1 MLNLLN
7 WRHALRQR
15 LNAVVA
21 AVAAS
26 AGCCLCGLVMTFVM
40 APRQALHASSIARLP
55 LMGLAE
61 VQAAAPG
68 DTLLVTGLLAGN
80 SPARAGSDLVA
91 YTVDEWSVTLPVAE
105 DSPDAPPRGAWK
117 SHETQTAALTLELD
131 GQPLELLSATGV
143 RIDGALHEE
152 LVPGDSQIMADDN
165 GEPRPDGTLRY
176 RGLADGDLATVLG
189 EKATTGG
196 VTPEELF
203 AGDRT
208 AFEASQ
214 RAAAS
219 NFLIGGIA
227 LLLTAPVILVGG
239 MLAALLGR
247 RR

>member
-7 WRHALRQR
+7 WRQGLRQR

-26 AGCCLCGLVMTFVM
+26 AGCCLCGFVMTFVM

-55 LMGLAE
+55 SMGAAE
-61 VQAAAPG
+61 VAAAAPG
-68 DTLLVTGLLAGN
+68 DTILVTGVLAGN

-91 YTVDEWSVTLPVAE
+91 YTVDEWEVTLPDAE

-117 SHETQTAALTLELD
+117 PHETEPAALTLEVD
-131 GQPLELLSATGV
+131 GQPLELLAVTGV

-152 LVPGDSQIMADDN
+152 LVPGDSQIVADDS
-165 GEPRPDGTLRY
+165 GEARPDGTLRY

-189 EKATTGG
+189 DKAATGG

-203 AGDRT
+203 AGGRT
-208 AFEASQ
+208 AIEASQ

-219 NFLIGGIA
+219 NILSSGI
-227 LLLTAPVILVGG
+227 
-239 MLAALLGR
+239 
-247 RR
+247 